1 MGLRLIGGWWSS
13 RAGTF
18 AALLTAQIDV
28 AESGA
33 RVGHL
38 ALAGDI
44 DWSTARNDIALLE
57 HQGDAIRA
65 ELVHLLGRSL
75 VTPLDREDLFRV
87 SRSFDDVLDNLRDLV
102 REGESFQPQQTD
114 VVVPVMAALIEA
126 LTAIRA
132 AVDGLEHAP
141 DQIAG
146 RALSAKKAIN
156 GVRRS
161 YGQQLG
167 LLFAGDLSRDTLKVR
182 ELLRRLDV
190 AGLRLGEAAD
200 ALSDAAVKRGDT

>member
-1 MGLRLIGGWWSS
+1 MDLRRVGRLWSS
-13 RAGTF
+13 RNGSF
-18 AALLTAQIDV
+18 ATLLTAQIDV

-33 RVGHL
+33 RVVHR
-38 ALAGDI
+38 ALTDDV
-44 DWSTARNDIALLE
+44 DWSTARNDIAQLE

-102 REGESFQPQQTD
+102 REGEGFRPEQTD
-114 VVVPVMAALIEA
+114 VVVPVVAALIEA
-126 LTAIRA
+126 LTAIRG
-132 AVDGLEHAP
+132 AVDGLENAP
-141 DQIAG
+141 AQIAS
-146 RALSAKKAIN
+146 RALNAKKAIN

-167 LLFAGDLSRDTLKVR
+167 LLFAGDLSMDTLKVR

-200 ALSDAAVKRGDT
+200 ALSDA